1 MAANRSINAGKD
13 SGGLVYTT
21 GVGRLCPQCL
31 RAVTACVCK
40 GATKPAHGDGIVRI
54 SRETKGRAGKGV
66 TLVSGVPVAAE
77 ALEKLATQL
86 KKRCGTGGTVKDN
99 VIEIQG
105 DHRDTLMAELTKLG
119 FKVKRVGG

>member
-1 MAANRSINAGKD
+1 MPKEQN
-13 SGGLVYTT
+13 LVYST

-40 GATKPAHGDGIVRI
+40 GSTKPKHGDGIVRV

-66 TLVSGVPVAAE
+66 SLIAGLPIDAE
-77 ALEKLATQL
+77 QIEQLATKL
-86 KKRCGTGGTVKDN
+86 KKRCGTGGTVKDG

-105 DHRDTLMAELTKLG
+105 DHRDVLVAELIKLG
-119 FKVKRVGG
+119 FQAKKAGG

>member
-1 MAANRSINAGKD
+1 M
-13 SGGLVYTT
+13 
-21 GVGRLCPQCL
+21 

-40 GATKPAHGDGIVRI
+40 GASKPAHGDGIVRV

-66 TLVSGVPVAAE
+66 TLISGAPVNSDD
-77 ALEKLATQL
+77 LEKLAKQL
-86 KKRCGTGGTVKDN
+86 KKRCGTGGTVKEA

-105 DHRDTLMAELTKLG
+105 DHRDTLIAELTKLG

>member
-1 MAANRSINAGKD
+1 M
-13 SGGLVYTT
+13 
-21 GVGRLCPQCL
+21 

-40 GATKPAHGDGIVRI
+40 GASKPTHGDGIVRV

-66 TLVSGVPVAAE
+66 TLVSGVPIKSD

-86 KKRCGTGGTVKDN
+86 KKRCGTGGTVKDT